1 MAKSWDSHSPISGTN
16 FGTKSFRE
24 PPRPHFTRF
33 DSRSRLSVY
42 FPLPKDTLTQVSIPS
57 SILVG
62 TTNKIV
68 WIKVEGKGSFL
79 NSAGVKE
86 FAKEMV
92 NRGSREFVVDL
103 RNCPVMDSTFMGTL
117 AMIALR
123 LREIGQGSLHVIN
136 LNERNHDLLSNLGLD
151 QLFSMDA
158 CGVKAGPSKDGSE
171 LPSQVEPSPPD
182 RNLQAETMLEAHE
195 ALVEAD
201 PENLTK
207 FKDVLEYLKQDL
219 HRAE

>member
-1 MAKSWDSHSPISGTN
+1 
-16 FGTKSFRE
+16 
-24 PPRPHFTRF
+24 
-33 DSRSRLSVY
+33 
-42 FPLPKDTLTQVSIPS
+42 
-57 SILVG
+57 
-62 TTNKIV
+62 
-68 WIKVEGKGSFL
+68 VEGKGSFL

-92 NRGSREFVVDL
+92 NRGHREFVVDL

-123 LREIGQGSLHVIN
+123 LREIGQGSLHVVN

-158 CGVKAGPSKDGSE
+158 CGVKAGAPAAGDALHATPAADHSA
-171 LPSQVEPSPPD
+171 
-182 RNLQAETMLEAHE
+182 QAETMLEAHQ

-219 HRAE
+219 HRTD

>member
-1 MAKSWDSHSPISGTN
+1 MSTPT
-16 FGTKSFRE
+16 
-24 PPRPHFTRF
+24 
-33 DSRSRLSVY
+33 
-42 FPLPKDTLTQVSIPS
+42 

-86 FAKEMV
+86 FSKEMV
-92 NRGSREFVVDL
+92 NRGHREFVVDL

-158 CGVKAGPSKDGSE
+158 CGVKDGGPA
-171 LPSQVEPSPPD
+171 LRNALQPPTD
-182 RNLQAETMLEAHE
+182 RNTQAETMIEAHE